1 MSYTDR
7 AGDHTVYAKDAQ
19 ATVLEVL
26 ERGRAAG
33 DTVRNLSVKGADLED
48 VFMQLTGREYRE

>member
-1 MSYTDR
+1 
-7 AGDHTVYAKDAQ
+7 VYVKDAQ

-26 ERGRAAG
+26 ERARAGGEAV
-33 DTVRNLSVKGADLED
+33 TNLAVKGADLED